1 MFLFIFNFSLFFSRI
16 IRPKLIILRLLLP
29 TAKLLSILMSV
40 LYVLTSYTQEPLLWL
55 YLH

>member
-40 LYVLTSYTQEPLLWL
+40 LYALTSYT
-55 YLH
+55 